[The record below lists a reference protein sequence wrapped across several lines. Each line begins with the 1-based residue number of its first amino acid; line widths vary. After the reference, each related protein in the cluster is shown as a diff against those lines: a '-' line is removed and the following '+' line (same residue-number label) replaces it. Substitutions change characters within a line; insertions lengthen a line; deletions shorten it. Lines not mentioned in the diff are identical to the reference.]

1 MAEVVGGTVWMMMT
15 TLVAEK
21 RWNLEVVQRTTVW
34 MMMTTLVAEMR
45 WNLEVVQRTELQKK
59 VFVAEGVQIC
69 FLP

>member
-1 MAEVVGGTVWMMMT
+1 MEQAEVVGGTVG
-15 TLVAEK
+15 
-21 RWNLEVVQRTTVW
+21 